1 MGLKRWMNA
10 QSFAVLRDG
19 CNEVSQRN
27 LHVWRLASASSDGA
41 NGTHVTNVTVFG
53 RDALLRVRGRVTDIQ
68 TALSAFPAPHK

>member
-27 LHVWRLASASSDGA
+27 LVGVSKEADGTD
-41 NGTHVTNVTVFG
+41 GTGG
-53 RDALLRVRGRVTDIQ
+53 RATARVGRVSPRPPDHRQ
-68 TALSAFPAPHK
+68 TIAPLGPMLCL